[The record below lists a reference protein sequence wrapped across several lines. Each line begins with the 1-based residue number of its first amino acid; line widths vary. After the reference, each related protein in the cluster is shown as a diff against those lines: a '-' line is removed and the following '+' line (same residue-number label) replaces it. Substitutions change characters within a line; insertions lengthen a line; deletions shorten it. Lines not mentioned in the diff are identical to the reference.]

1 MEKTTVLV
9 TAIGSFSADCVI
21 RELKSMGHRVI
32 GTDIYEKNWIPA
44 SKDVDRFV
52 QVPLSSEE
60 EKYIE
65 VLTALCREEG
75 VRYLFPLTDLEVDA
89 LNRHRRVFE
98 AAGVCL
104 CMSGE
109 EEIILLRDKLEL
121 SLKVG
126 GILNG
131 IADPELKGN
140 VRIIPSRR
148 ADDIDFE
155 NVTYPLILKP
165 VNGRSS
171 SGLYRI
177 FQEDQLGFAFS
188 NICDPDKLND
198 TALENYIVQPLI
210 KGHVV
215 TVDVLR
221 DSKGHC
227 TAVPR
232 EELLRT
238 PNGAGLSVRV
248 FQDSALTEACRQI
261 AAGLNIL
268 GCVNFEFIRGE
279 GSGVYYFIECN
290 PRFSGGV
297 AFTELAGVPMVSGAL
312 RCFAGEEIRED
323 VTPLCGYMTKKYVE
337 CRM

>member
-9 TAIGSFSADCVI
+9 TAIGSFSADSVI
-21 RELKSMGHRVI
+21 RELHAMGHRVI
-32 GTDIYEKNWIPA
+32 GTDIYEKDWVPA
-44 SKDVDRFV
+44 SKDVERFA
-52 QVPLSSEE
+52 QVPRAADE
-60 EKYIE
+60 EKYIAALE
-65 VLTALCREEG
+65 ALCREEA
-75 VRYLFPLTDLEVDA
+75 VHYLFPLTDLEVDA
-89 LNRHRRVFE
+89 LNRHRESF
-98 AAGVCL
+98 AALGVCL

-109 EEIILLRDKLEL
+109 EEITLLRDKLEL

-131 IADPELKGN
+131 IEDLELKGN
-140 VRIIPSRR
+140 VRVIPSRR
-148 ADDIDFE
+148 AADIDFE

-188 NICDPDKLND
+188 NICDPNKLND
-198 TALENYIVQPLI
+198 TALENYIVQPMI
-210 KGHVV
+210 KGNVV
-215 TVDVLR
+215 TVDVVR
-221 DSKGHC
+221 DREGHSY
-227 TAVPR
+227 AVPR

-248 FQDSALTEACRQI
+248 FRDAALSAICREL
-261 AAGLNIL
+261 AEGLNIL
-268 GCVNFEFIRGE
+268 GCVNFEFVRGE

-297 AFTELAGVPMVSGAL
+297 AFTELAGVPAVSDSL
-312 RCFAGEEIRED
+312 KCFAGEKIREEIS
-323 VTPLCGYMTKKYVE
+323 PAWGYMTRKYVE

>member
-1 MEKTTVLV
+1 MERTTVLV

-21 RELKSMGHRVI
+21 RELKALGHRII
-32 GTDIYEKNWIPA
+32 GTDIYEENWIPA
-44 SKDVDRFV
+44 SKEVDRFL

-60 EKYIE
+60 EKYI
-65 VLTALCREEG
+65 TALLSLCAEEK
-75 VRYLFPLTDLEVDA
+75 VQYLFPLTDLEVDA
-89 LNRHRRVFE
+89 LNRHREAFA

-109 EEIILLRDKLEL
+109 EEITLLRDKLSL
-121 SLKVG
+121 SMKVN
-126 GILNG
+126 GILRG
-131 IADPELKGN
+131 LSHPELKGN

-148 ADDIDFE
+148 AADIDFE

-188 NICDPDKLND
+188 NICDPSKMDD
-198 TALENYIVQPLI
+198 SALENYIVQPLI

-227 TAVPR
+227 VAVPR

-248 FQDSALTEACRQI
+248 FRDSALIAACRQI
-261 AAGLNIL
+261 AAGLNVL

-297 AFTELAGVPMVSGAL
+297 AFTELAGVPVVSGAL

-323 VTPLCGYMTKKYVE
+323 AVPQCGYMTRKYVE